1 MKHKYAI
8 EGLDCP
14 NCAAKLEV
22 MMREIAGVESAKINF
37 LTQKLTVESELD
49 AGALL
54 QPLQDTARR
63 LAAGSRKRP
72 DRKHGIAVLRSF
84 QIAVGNE
91 QLFPS
96 VLGREK
102 GKPPAV
108 SAQYALGKSAAVG
121 KRVAAVKVLH
131 HKSFV
136 TQTGKGFFHGLSFE
150 YRIDF
155 GTFQKLPE
163 RKGIK
168 PGILYL

>member
-63 LAAGSRKRP
+63 FDK
-72 DRKHGIAVLRSF
+72 
-84 QIAVGNE
+84 
-91 QLFPS
+91 
-96 VLGREK
+96 
-102 GKPPAV
+102 
-108 SAQYALGKSAAVG
+108 
-121 KRVAAVKVLH
+121 KVT
-131 HKSFV
+131 V
-136 TQTGKGFFHGLSFE
+136 TL
-150 YRIDF
+150 
-155 GTFQKLPE
+155 
-163 RKGIK
+163 
-168 PGILYL
+168 